1 MTKAEMQ
8 TAATEKKDDSQATSP
23 VLVSEPDIIE
33 NSEDIDFVVENVRTR
48 VSMPVWVLIIITVL
62 SSTFLFSL
70 DNTIVADIQPAV
82 IKTLGEVD
90 KLSWLGVAFVLASS
104 STITTWGKLYG
115 IFSVKWLYIGSIVIF
130 EAGSALC
137 GGAPTM
143 NAMIVGRAIAGCG
156 GAGMYVGC
164 LTLLSLTTSVRERP
178 NYMAFI
184 GFTWGSGTVL
194 GPVVGGAF
202 ADNHSATW
210 RWAFYINLC
219 IGAAFAPVYLLL
231 LPRADPQ
238 PSTSL
243 MKKLKQLDYH
253 GIILNVGAFTAL
265 IMAINF
271 GGNLFAWNNGREIA
285 LWVVGGVLLLMF
297 VLQQR
302 FKIGTT
308 KLQRTFP
315 ADFLNMKIMWILFFL
330 MSAAATC
337 VFVPTFYI
345 PLYFQFVRGD
355 SPLAAGVRLLPF
367 IVLMVF
373 FGLVNGA
380 MMSLFGYYMPW
391 YLAGGILTTIGGSLM
406 RKLITSTVCSLNLQG
421 NLLSPNALDTVNENT
436 STSKVYGFIV
446 LIGIG
451 AGMFIQASFS
461 VAQAKVTKARAA
473 DAAGFIALAQNL
485 GIALALAISGS
496 IFQNKSIDGLRSI
509 LPGVPIETVR
519 NAVSGANSDLFEN
532 LAPEMRD
539 RVLAVIVHAMSS
551 TYVLVI
557 SAGALAIVGSLFMSV
572 SVHIFDHLPG
582 SA

>member
-1 MTKAEMQ
+1 MIRA
-8 TAATEKKDDSQATSP
+8 
-23 VLVSEPDIIE
+23 
-33 NSEDIDFVVENVRTR
+33 
-48 VSMPVWVLIIITVL
+48 
-62 SSTFLFSL
+62 FS
-70 DNTIVADIQPAV
+70 
-82 IKTLGEVD
+82 
-90 KLSWLGVAFVLASS
+90 
-104 STITTWGKLYG
+104 
-115 IFSVKWLYIGSIVIF
+115 
-130 EAGSALC
+130 
-137 GGAPTM
+137 
-143 NAMIVGRAIAGCG
+143 
-156 GAGMYVGC
+156 
-164 LTLLSLTTSVRERP
+164 
-178 NYMAFI
+178 
-184 GFTWGSGTVL
+184 
-194 GPVVGGAF
+194 VGGAF

-337 VFVPTFYI
+337 VFVSFVSIYTVCRLRVTQLTVMTSQVPTFYI